1 MTGSRRH
8 SDPTRVLRGRF
19 AFPLA
24 LLAVTWAAACGGD
37 GGTEPPPPTQ
47 QPNRPPVASG
57 SIPAQTITAGESV
70 TVNLGNVFSDPD
82 GGTLTYTAISSSPGV
97 ATASVSGANLTIAAV
112 AAGTTT
118 VTATARDPAGLS
130 TAASASVTV
139 TEPNRAPV
147 AAVPV
152 APAQTA
158 TVGDT
163 VRVDATPFFSDPDGD
178 ALTFAAT
185 SGNASVVSV
194 SVEGSVVAAE
204 ALAVGAT
211 DVTVTASDPDGLFAS
226 VSVPV
231 TVEANLPPE
240 TTQNSLPSMEIQERD
255 SAVVKLASYF
265 TDPNGQTLTYSAES
279 ADTTVATVSV
289 SNDTLT
295 VRAVTIGPSN
305 VTVTATDPRG
315 LTATL
320 SGSVTVIERV
330 NRAPEAVSRISPVEA
345 TVGWSGGLDL
355 EGEEPLFVDP
365 DGDALTYSAES
376 SDSAVVAVGVLE
388 GTLLAVR
395 LDAVGTAVATVT
407 ATDPGG
413 LSASITF
420 DVTVLPAAAMIF
432 RDDFDDDTSLDDW
445 EIGRNAEA
453 EVLRRA
459 SSALVN
465 AADTLWGIAA
475 HELETPTTSWG
486 DPDPQLGRQVRFE
499 VRKNRVDDCR
509 HPMPGERNTE
519 ALRLEV
525 GSHVLDFGDG
535 GTETVDYALVRIFR
549 ARRPRPRL
557 VLHWTDGDIDFRG
570 TSDAINDGPGE
581 FTEITVRVQDGI
593 FEALAGADF
602 ALHYSSRAQLSF
614 GDALAKISEI
624 HLWTYERVV
633 TTDPSLLDWIEVNGV
648 ASDDWLHHH
657 RPRPQTTAVHP
668 IGLVGGCARPGP
680 DRDAE
685 HTAGR
690 GREAVAALRDPK
702 LPLAATA
709 TRAGRRRAGGAL
721 SPGGPGAPPPPLPAA
736 PPWPAR

>member
-152 APAQTA
+152 APEQEA

-185 SGNASVVSV
+185 SENPSVVSV

-204 ALAVGAT
+204 ALSVGEAA
-211 DVTVTASDPDGLFAS
+211 VTVTASDPDGLSAS

-240 TTQNSLPSMEIQERD
+240 ATQNSLPSMEIQERD

-265 TDPNGQTLTYSAES
+265 TDPNGQALTYTAES

-388 GTLLAVR
+388 DTLLAVR

-432 RDDFDDDTSLDDW
+432 RDDFADDTSLDDW
-445 EIGRNAEA
+445 EIGRAETEFA
-453 EVLRRA
+453 EDVLR
-459 SSALVN
+459 LVN
-465 AADTLWGIAA
+465 DSVGFWGIAGR
-475 HELETPTTSWG
+475 ELETPVTSWEIRARM
-486 DPDPQLGRQVRFE
+486 GRQSDAVE
-499 VRKNRVDDCR
+499 KTALGISTAD
-509 HPMPGERNTE
+509 PGELKTE

-525 GSHVLDFGDG
+525 GSQVLDFGDG
-535 GTETVDYALVRIFR
+535 ETETVDYALVVYFEPEGREQNWYYISG
-549 ARRPRPRL
+549 
-557 VLHWTDGDIDFRG
+557 GDIDFRG

-593 FEALAGADF
+593 FEVLAGADTLF
-602 ALHYSSRAQLSF
+602 TVPASELSF
-614 GDALAKISEI
+614 GDALANISEV
-624 HLWTYERVV
+624 HLWTYDDAV
-633 TTDPSLLDWIEVNGV
+633 TDASLFDWIEVNGV
-648 ASDDWLHHH
+648 ASADGS
-657 RPRPQTTAVHP
+657 TST
-668 IGLVGGCARPGP
+668 
-680 DRDAE
+680 DRD
-685 HTAGR
+685 
-690 GREAVAALRDPK
+690 L
-702 LPLAATA
+702 
-709 TRAGRRRAGGAL
+709 RRRL
-721 SPGGPGAPPPPLPAA
+721 SIPSDLSVDVRAPARIATPNTPPGAGAK
-736 PPWPAR
+736 PWRPCGTRNCR